1 MNAED
6 AGSSIRIA
14 LTGDFRASDG
24 EVYFDAQ
31 ALDSL
36 KRLPGAMLSVQ
47 DAPVGTP
54 LDAATLREFDA
65 VVMKRS
71 PVSADILE
79 SDDLRTVLIARNGV
93 GVEHIDLEACTRRG
107 VMVAN
112 TPESVRRPMA
122 SSAMTMILA
131 LAHRLLEKN
140 RAAREGRWIDR
151 HRYRGTGLSDR
162 VLGLIGCGNIGM
174 DLLGLSAPWGME
186 RLVFDPYQD
195 PGRIAAAGAEPVD
208 FDDLLARSDFIVLS
222 CPLTDATR
230 RIVDGR
236 AIGRMKPGAFLV
248 NVARG
253 GLVDEA
259 ALIAALA
266 EGRLGGA
273 GLDVFDP
280 EPPAA
285 DNPLL
290 TMENVIATAHNM
302 GFSDESNR
310 LGNRFAAAAV
320 EAVARGAVPANL
332 VNPGVLDHP
341 RVRAFLGRRSGTVAN
356 SVVRGD
362 PNLREIDAESTAPS
376 RKTIP
381 D

>member
-6 AGSSIRIA
+6 AGSGIRIA

-36 KRLPGAMLSVQ
+36 TRLPGAMLSVQ

-151 HRYRGTGLSDR
+151 HRYRGTGMSDR

-195 PGRIAAAGAEPVD
+195 PGRDRGGRCRIGRVRRSSGAFGFHRAQLPADRCHAAHRRWPGHRPHE
-208 FDDLLARSDFIVLS
+208 ARRLS
-222 CPLTDATR
+222 GQCRTR
-230 RIVDGR
+230 RPGR
-236 AIGRMKPGAFLV
+236 RGGADRG
-248 NVARG
+248 ARG
-253 GLVDEA
+253 RGGSA
-259 ALIAALA
+259 
-266 EGRLGGA
+266 GRGWTCSI
-273 GLDVFDP
+273 P
-280 EPPAA
+280 NRPP
-285 DNPLL
+285 P
-290 TMENVIATAHNM
+290 
-302 GFSDESNR
+302 
-310 LGNRFAAAAV
+310 
-320 EAVARGAVPANL
+320 
-332 VNPGVLDHP
+332 
-341 RVRAFLGRRSGTVAN
+341 
-356 SVVRGD
+356 
-362 PNLREIDAESTAPS
+362 
-376 RKTIP
+376 TIRC
-381 D
+381 